1 MTTRMTIN
9 GVSTCAEAGTEK
21 YERFQSGV
29 SEDAGGHLCS
39 TTTATP

>member
-9 GVSTCAEAGTEK
+9 GVSTCADGVSVSN
-21 YERFQSGV
+21 RV

>member
-9 GVSTCAEAGTEK
+9 GVSNLRGSRYGEIRAFPIGI
-21 YERFQSGV
+21 
-29 SEDAGGHLCS
+29 EDAGGHLCS